1 MLYYPRPNRHTRKRV
16 WQSHLNKVP
25 AGEIELD
32 LAKAP
37 VSLSKLAMNG
47 REISNSIRSAMTL
60 AKHNSKKLNQD
71 HLDVVLKVW
80 KDSNPV
86 WTADGSLISI
96 ITNLRI
102 IMLVSVLLI
111 GAMVAF
117 GISSHGHQVLKNK
130 DVVILYR

>member
-1 MLYYPRPNRHTRKRV
+1 MLHYPRPNKATRQRV

-37 VSLSKLAMNG
+37 VSLSELVMNG

-60 AKHNSKKLNQD
+60 AKSKNKKLKQE
-71 HLDVVLKVW
+71 HLDVVLRVW

-86 WTADGSLISI
+86 WTTDGNLVSMI
-96 ITNLRI
+96 INLRTI
-102 IMLVSVLLI
+102 LLVSVLCI
-111 GAMVAF
+111 GVLVAF
-117 GISSHGHQVLKNK
+117 GVSSRGHQILKNK